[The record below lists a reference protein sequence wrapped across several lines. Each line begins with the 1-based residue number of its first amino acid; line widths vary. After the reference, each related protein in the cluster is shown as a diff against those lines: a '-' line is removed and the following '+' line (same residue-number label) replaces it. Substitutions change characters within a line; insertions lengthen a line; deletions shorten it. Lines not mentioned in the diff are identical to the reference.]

1 MNKASLT
8 QAQLE
13 AITSLQ
19 EKLDSL
25 RRQLGVADRGAVLLR
40 SEVSYADDEFIV
52 VEADGL
58 GGATMRRGEGNYPTD
73 FLTLQEFEMATEFDA
88 VKAADDYRQCITGRG
103 ASL

>member
-1 MNKASLT
+1 MNKVSLS

-25 RRQLGVADRGAVLLR
+25 RRQLGVADRGVILYR
-40 SEVSYADDEFIV
+40 SEPSYADDEFIV
-52 VEADGL
+52 AEADGF

-73 FLTLQEFEMATEFDA
+73 FLTLQELEFATEFDA
-88 VKAADDYRQCITGRG
+88 VRAAQNLHRSITV
-103 ASL
+103 

>member
-25 RRQLGVADRGAVLLR
+25 RRQLGVADRGLILYR
-40 SEVSYADDEFIV
+40 SETSYADAEFIV
-52 VEADGL
+52 VEADGF

-73 FLTLQEFEMATEFDA
+73 FLTLQEIEFATEFDA
-88 VKAADDYRQCITGRG
+88 VRAAENLHRSIT
-103 ASL
+103 A

>member
-19 EKLDSL
+19 ENLDSL
-25 RRQLGVADRGAVLLR
+25 RRQLGVADRGVILYR
-40 SEVSYADDEFIV
+40 SEPSYADDEFIV
-52 VEADGL
+52 VEADGF

-73 FLTLQEFEMATEFDA
+73 FLTFQELEFATEFDA
-88 VKAADDYRQCITGRG
+88 VRAAKNLHRSITV
-103 ASL
+103 

>member
-8 QAQLE
+8 QAQLD

-25 RRQLGVADRGAVLLR
+25 RRQLGVAGRGVILYHA
-40 SEVSYADDEFIV
+40 EVSYAEAEFIV
-52 VEADGL
+52 VEADGF

-73 FLTLQEFEMATEFDA
+73 FLTLQELEFATEFDA
-88 VKAADDYRQCITGRG
+88 VRAAENFRGSIT
-103 ASL
+103 A